1 MLVNKL
7 EEINKNPERVKEIML
22 YEQKLEDEQLKG
34 ANKKTK
40 EFVQSLVAYY
50 KNQGKTEKDIFSL
63 LKKMNLPVKNDQ
75 LVRLVKKYY

>member
-1 MLVNKL
+1 
-7 EEINKNPERVKEIML
+7 ML